1 VSTNAIKNRNNQI
14 LLITIYIVP
23 MHVKI
28 LTLNPQILFNKIH
41 PLICNFQ
48 LHYQKIYIT
57 IMFQHL
63 IYMIVSMIILVLLIV
78 QLFWWLN
85 WD

>member
-1 VSTNAIKNRNNQI
+1 MSTNAIKNRNNQI

-41 PLICNFQ
+41 PLIEFSITLSKN
-48 LHYQKIYIT
+48 IYNDNVST
-57 IMFQHL
+57 FN
-63 IYMIVSMIILVLLIV
+63 IYDCIDDYSCAFNSPIILMIKLR
-78 QLFWWLN
+78 
-85 WD
+85 